1 MAIQL
6 QNSTFIH
13 IPKTGGIWTK
23 RCLERHADIRSNHD
37 FPDYFKALEQY
48 SKGAHLTPDID
59 DNKGVFLFV
68 RKPCDWLGSLFS
80 HRKYKNW
87 NWDDRNELELRCKS
101 DNFDGFIDNVCR
113 NEGVVEE
120 YFNQYIR
127 KYEINNDLQI
137 GRQENLCDDLI
148 KILHYFN
155 EPFDRRGIKRMAL
168 RKHNKS
174 SKKFGFRLKLTEDQ
188 KNKVYFSQKSFYN
201 KYYE

>member
-13 IPKTGGIWTK
+13 IPKTGGIWAK
-23 RCLERHADIRSNHD
+23 ECLERYAEIASNHD
-37 FPDYFKALEQY
+37 W
-48 SKGAHLTPDID
+48 KGAHLTPDID
-59 DNKGVFLFV
+59 DKGVFLFV

-80 HRKYKNW
+80 HRKHKSW

-101 DNFDGFIDNVCR
+101 DNFDEFIDNVCR

-137 GRQENLCDDLI
+137 GRHENLCNDLI
-148 KILHYFN
+148 KILYYFN
-155 EPFDRRGIKRMAL
+155 ERFDKKGMKRMAPKK
-168 RKHNKS
+168 RNKS
-174 SKKFGFRLKLTEDQ
+174 AKKYGFRLKLTEDQ